1 MIEVRSPSRLHFG
14 LLAFDPSGGRQFGGV
29 GLMVRR
35 PDVVVRVRAAAGI
48 TATGPLG
55 DRAKAFARAFARGSG
70 RSTKGAAIEVVR
82 APRPHCGLGTG
93 TQLAMAVGRALAKL
107 SGVEA
112 ADAGELAKL
121 VDRGQR
127 SAIGAYGF
135 FKGGL
140 IVEGGK
146 SQPRRISPLL
156 ARQAFPRDWR
166 VVLICPQNMQG
177 VSGKAEHHAFG
188 SLPAISEQATGRMC
202 RLVLLGLLPAL
213 AERDGAAFGEALYE
227 LQQVTGRCFK
237 SAQGGVYASPFL
249 QRIVTFVRQ
258 QGVPGVGQSS
268 WGPTLYAVT
277 DDRDR
282 ARHLAAAV
290 RSRFDLSADEVTITQ
305 ADNRG
310 AMVREVGDGGLRAPH
325 V

>member
-35 PDVVVRVRAAAGI
+35 PDLVVRVKAAAGF

-55 DRAKAFARAFARGSG
+55 GRAKAFARGLARRCG
-70 RSTKGAAIEVVR
+70 RSIKGANIEVVR

-93 TQLAMAVGRALAKL
+93 TQLAMAVGKAMAKL

-146 SQPRRISPLL
+146 SEPNRLSPLL

-166 VVLICPQNMQG
+166 VVLICPQEMRG
-177 VSGKAEHHAFG
+177 FSGKAERHAFG
-188 SLPAISEQATGRMC
+188 TLPAISEQATGRMC
-202 RLVLLGLLPAL
+202 RLVLLGLLPAV
-213 AERDGAAFGEALYE
+213 ADRDITGFGESLYE

-237 SAQGGVYASPFL
+237 SAQGGVYASPLL
-249 QRIVTFVRQ
+249 QRIVTFARK
-258 QGVPGVGQSS
+258 QGVSGVGQSS

-282 ARHLAAAV
+282 ARHVAAAV
-290 RSRFDLSADEVTITQ
+290 RGRFDLSAEEVMITQ

-310 AMVREVGDGGLRAPH
+310 ATVREMGGD
-325 V
+325 